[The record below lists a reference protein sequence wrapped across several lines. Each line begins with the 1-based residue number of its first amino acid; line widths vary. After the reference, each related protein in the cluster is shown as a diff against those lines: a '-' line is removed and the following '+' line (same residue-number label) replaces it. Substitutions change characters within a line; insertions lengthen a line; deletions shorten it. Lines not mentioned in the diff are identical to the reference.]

1 MCALPPRVLF
11 ALQASTVASGDISDE
26 VEDADDHPPDGNRAP
41 AKTAKAGRHN
51 TTDKKGGKR
60 TAAQDSETTE
70 GHRAS
75 AVSRSL
81 RAVARRR
88 THDHHAPIRA
98 TAHTAL

>member
-1 MCALPPRVLF
+1 MCALPPRVLS
-11 ALQASTVASGDISDE
+11 ALQASAVASGDISDE
-26 VEDADDHPPDGNRAP
+26 IEDVDDHPPDGKRAP

-51 TTDKKGGKR
+51 TDKKGGKR
-60 TAAQDSETTE
+60 AAAQDSETTE